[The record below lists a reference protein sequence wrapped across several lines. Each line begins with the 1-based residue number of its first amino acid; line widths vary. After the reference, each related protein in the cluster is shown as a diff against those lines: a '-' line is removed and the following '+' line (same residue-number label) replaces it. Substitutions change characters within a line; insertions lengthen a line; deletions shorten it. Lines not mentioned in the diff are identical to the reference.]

1 MEYETS
7 TNRKAQLLALMLTF
21 VVVGGVFAYAM

>member
-7 TNRKAQLLALMLTF
+7 TNRKAQLIALMMTF
-21 VVVGGVFAYAM
+21 AVVGGAFAYVM